1 MAYNKT
7 DQSVKIGQ
15 YVKEY
20 LKRNGISTNEA
31 ARRLGVKAPFVSMH
45 LNGRPFS
52 KNQAERWAK
61 EFGLDDEFLT
71 TGKGLASGM
80 ELVALSPEERQLI
93 ASYRKNNPSVL
104 IIPESPVAPKHALKK
119 KLRKRTHSAITST
132 IAPGLFDFHDESVNW
147 VMDSIDK

>member
-119 KLRKRTHSAITST
+119 SCGNGLIQLLHPLLPRGYSTFMTSLST
-132 IAPGLFDFHDESVNW
+132 GLW
-147 VMDSIDK
+147 IQ